1 MGDDG
6 AVEDETIPPA
16 DGNVPGGNAPG
27 RAWAVPGAAE
37 QQPDAD
43 PDAPGPPPGVR
54 PAPPGHRGWGGATG
68 DAGNARAGG
77 GWGPPVDGVPTA
89 ATVEP
94 GAGAVPRVALRP
106 MTAADILDG
115 GFAVVKARPR
125 RIFAITALF
134 VVPTQLIAAYLQRN
148 AMGGL
153 GFADL
158 FSEDPTVFNEQ
169 AANDPTADLLASL
182 LVAVIPAIALV
193 CVAAALAH
201 LVSQWIM
208 GRDAP
213 AGELL
218 GVIGRNWWAL
228 VASFVVVK
236 VIEAAGLLG
245 CYIGLA
251 FLMALFVP
259 VAPIIGVE
267 GGGGMEAVK
276 RSTRLTRA
284 RYMPTLGIAL
294 LVAVVSSLLGNALSA
309 LPQALAGW
317 IGFDRAWPLLALGAI
332 LAQIVVLPFVA
343 ATAVLQYFD
352 LRVRTEGLDLEMTAI
367 DLFDRAA

>member
-6 AVEDETIPPA
+6 AVEDETIPPS

-37 QQPDAD
+37 QQPDAEAG
-43 PDAPGPPPGVR
+43 APGPPPGVR
-54 PAPPGHRGWGGATG
+54 PAPPGQGGWGAPGGAG
-68 DAGNARAGG
+68 DARAGG
-77 GWGPPVDGVPTA
+77 WGAPTDGVPRA

-94 GAGAVPRVALRP
+94 RAGAVPHVALRP

-125 RIFAITALF
+125 RILAITALF

-153 GFADL
+153 GFADF

-193 CVAAALAH
+193 CVAAALGH

-236 VIEAAGLLG
+236 VVEAAGLLG

-294 LVAVVSSLLGNALSA
+294 LVAVVSSLLANALSA

-367 DLFDRAA
+367 DLLDRAA

>member
-1 MGDDG
+1 M
-6 AVEDETIPPA
+6 
-16 DGNVPGGNAPG
+16 
-27 RAWAVPGAAE
+27 
-37 QQPDAD
+37 
-43 PDAPGPPPGVR
+43 
-54 PAPPGHRGWGGATG
+54 
-68 DAGNARAGG
+68 
-77 GWGPPVDGVPTA
+77 
-89 ATVEP
+89 
-94 GAGAVPRVALRP
+94 ALRP

-125 RIFAITALF
+125 RILAITALF

-153 GFADL
+153 GFADF

-169 AANDPTADLLASL
+169 AANDPTADLFASL

-236 VIEAAGLLG
+236 VVEAAGLLG

-267 GGGGMEAVK
+267 GGGGIEAVK
-276 RSTRLTRA
+276 RSMRLTRA

-294 LVAVVSSLLGNALSA
+294 LVFIVSTLLSNALSA

-317 IGFDRAWPLLALGAI
+317 IGFDRAWPLLGLGAI

-367 DLFDRAA
+367 DLLDRAA

>member
-6 AVEDETIPPA
+6 AVEDETIPPNGEA
-16 DGNVPGGNAPG
+16 AGGNPAG

-37 QQPDAD
+37 QQPVADAD
-43 PDAPGPPPGVR
+43 TPGAPGPPVVGR
-54 PAPPGHRGWGGATG
+54 PAPPGRSGTS
-68 DAGNARAGG
+68 
-77 GWGPPVDGVPTA
+77 GWGPPTDAVPGA
-89 ATVEP
+89 AAVEQA
-94 GAGAVPRVALRP
+94 AGAVPHVALRP

-115 GFAVVKARPR
+115 GFAVLKARPR
-125 RIFAITALF
+125 RILGITALF
-134 VVPTQLIAAYLQRN
+134 VVPTQLLSAYLQRN
-148 AMGGL
+148 AMGGF
-153 GFADL
+153 GFADFL
-158 FSEDPTVFNEQ
+158 SEDPTVFNEQ
-169 AANDPTADLLASL
+169 ASSDPTADLIASL
-182 LVAVIPAIALV
+182 LVAIIPAVALV
-193 CVAAALAH
+193 CVGAALAH

-213 AGELL
+213 GGELL

-228 VASFVVVK
+228 LGSFVVVK
-236 VIEAAGLLG
+236 LAEGASLFA
-245 CYIGLA
+245 CYIGLV
-251 FLMALFVP
+251 FVMALFVP

-267 GGGGMEAVK
+267 GGGGIEAVK
-276 RSTRLTRA
+276 RSVRLTRA
-284 RYMPTLGIAL
+284 RYMPTVGIAL
-294 LVAVVSSLLGNALSA
+294 LVFIVSTLLGNALSA